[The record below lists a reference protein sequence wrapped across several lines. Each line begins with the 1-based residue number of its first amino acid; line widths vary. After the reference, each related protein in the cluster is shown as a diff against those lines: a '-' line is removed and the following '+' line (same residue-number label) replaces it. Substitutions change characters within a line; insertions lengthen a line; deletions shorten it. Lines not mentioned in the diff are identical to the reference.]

1 MEKQDV
7 ENELRSTRVQQLST
21 DFTIQ
26 QLTLQPV
33 ADIHAENQ
41 QLKSESDS
49 LREETANA
57 REDARRSRQDIH
69 KMQTMDDKL
78 CEQRANVADLIMA
91 ESEVV
96 LKECMVD
103 LSSELAKYKAMTA
116 TTARATES
124 QAESASDVF
133 LTHLQRG
140 VPRFDCFKDLFRPF
154 EAHTIIGLR
163 RLADR
168 FMWHLCPETGYFIA
182 PEHTLPVNVQV
193 PYKDDPLPHAPRKRT
208 IELFCQ
214 PLSFGA
220 VWYTGRYEVGN
231 AETMQPD
238 EYKLLPEEVGRT
250 AIHGI
255 VVDMVDCPQI
265 QQYVVEKTS
274 SSLEH
279 WALQDKYLG
288 GQMTA
293 LRYPVRRVG
302 YMAGFDHLKTSQTL

>member
-1 MEKQDV
+1 MAK
-7 ENELRSTRVQQLST
+7 
-21 DFTIQ
+21 
-26 QLTLQPV
+26 LQPV

-41 QLKSESDS
+41 QLKAERAELREDLARARSESDS

-116 TTARATES
+116 TTPRATES

-163 RLADR
+163 RLAGCIDMHFVRRDR

-238 EYKLLPEEVGRT
+238 EYKLLPEE
-250 AIHGI
+250 
-255 VVDMVDCPQI
+255 I

-274 SSLEH
+274 SSLSH
-279 WALQDKYLG
+279 SALQDKYLG